1 MKFFAETIT
10 KPYIEESKYRRLC
23 EIGSSFGDNANE
35 LLKLADVTLD
45 LIDPCLDTDLRLKY
59 KSDLRV
65 TVHKGTSLEIL
76 PTLKGSFD
84 CIFIDGDHNWY
95 TVYHELK
102 AIADNELL
110 RAGGTIFFHDV
121 MFPYERRDMYYQP
134 ELIPAEYRQPYAMKG
149 IVQKQ
154 SALAD
159 ENGVN
164 SDLYNATHEGGKRN
178 GVLTAIED
186 FIKDSD
192 DSYQFFRIKHEYG
205 LGIML
210 RGNASG
216 VFTKYKRRATYE
228 DLKIKVCDAMGIQQT
243 EKKLSPK

>member
-45 LIDPCLDTDLRLKY
+45 LIDPCLDADLALKY
-59 KSDLRV
+59 KSDVRV
-65 TVHKGTSLEIL
+65 SVHKGISLEIL

-110 RAGGTIFFHDV
+110 RVGGTIFFHDV
-121 MFPYERRDMYYQP
+121 MFPYGRRDMYYQP
-134 ELIPAEYRQPYAMKG
+134 EMIPAEYRQPYAMKG

-154 SALAD
+154 SALVD

-164 SDLYNATHEGGKRN
+164 SHLHNATHEGGKRN

-192 DSYQFFRIKHEYG
+192 DSYQFFHIKHEYG
-205 LGIML
+205 LGVML

-228 DLKIKVCDAMGIQQT
+228 NLKMKIRAAASVRQIVKT
-243 EKKLSPK
+243 LSAK